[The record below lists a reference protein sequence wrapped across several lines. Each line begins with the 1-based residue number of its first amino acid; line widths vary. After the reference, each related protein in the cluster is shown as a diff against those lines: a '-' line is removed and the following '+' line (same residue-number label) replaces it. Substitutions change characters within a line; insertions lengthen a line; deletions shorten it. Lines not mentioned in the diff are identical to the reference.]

1 MSDIPSTKPESAKV
15 QLPARTDQLFQAVF
29 VVSASAT
36 GQPGKPVVAEANAY
50 GAYVRQMALR
60 LEAETR
66 KLAARLSDEKKLVAA
81 AQELMQMESQR
92 RTALQPYVAAAKP
105 AAAKAQAQAAAN
117 WRALQNYLR
126 EHAAR
131 ELEALRDARLR
142 LELRRAEVI
151 NQRSAPQVRIVLQ
164 GGAQIKLHFGKRAG
178 DASQKT

>member
-1 MSDIPSTKPESAKV
+1 MSDIPDGKIQAAKV
-15 QLPARTDQLFQAVF
+15 DLPARTDQLFNAVF
-29 VVSASAT
+29 VLSTSAT
-36 GQPGKPVVAEANAY
+36 GQPGAPVVAEANAY
-50 GAYVRQMALR
+50 GAYVRQLALR

-66 KLAARLSDEKKLVAA
+66 KLAARLSDEEKLVAA

-92 RTALQPYVAAAKP
+92 RMALQPYVAAARP
-105 AAAKAQAQAAAN
+105 AAAKAQAAAN

-126 EHAAR
+126 DHAAR

-164 GGAQIKLHFGKRAG
+164 GGAQIRLHFGKRAG
-178 DASQKT
+178 DASQKA